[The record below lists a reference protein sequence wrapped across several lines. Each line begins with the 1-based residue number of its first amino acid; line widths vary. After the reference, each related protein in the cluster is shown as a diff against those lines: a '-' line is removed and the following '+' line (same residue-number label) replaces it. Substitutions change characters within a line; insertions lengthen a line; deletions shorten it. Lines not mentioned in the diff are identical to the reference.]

1 MRPPVRC
8 TDSPD
13 SSLLSETLTPPSIHP
28 FLTHLLGMAEPLMAS
43 PADSAAWER
52 IISDAADHNLTLTLY
67 RWLNESG
74 MSSELPPALLDRL
87 KASAA
92 SLVARNLVLAQEL
105 AAVLQA
111 FRQQDV
117 PCIPIR
123 GLALAEELYG
133 DISARPMGDLDL
145 LVRREALSEVAAVL
159 EGLGFR
165 EIDRRPGFARTF
177 SYTLEFVKDSHGTV
191 LVEPHWSIAYPPFVE
206 RVDMDQIW
214 KRCHRGTVAGVAT
227 WLLSSTD
234 LLLHLS
240 FHLIHKGNKAPLL
253 WFYELHRLLQQ
264 KTAEM
269 DWPQITLIAHQTGQS
284 LFLVEVLRDLRH
296 LFNSPIPPSVLSQL
310 TAKHSHSLCVH
321 GIAPLERRL
330 ARFLTSDSLVDGRE
344 SFAQLFAIRG
354 FRLKIRFVL
363 ALLFPSLAFMRF
375 HYGLS
380 GRGHL
385 ALSYAARLLFLAR
398 EGCKGL
404 VSLFTSGRKPL
415 PPLLM

>member
-1 MRPPVRC
+1 MTRMARV
-8 TDSPD
+8 
-13 SSLLSETLTPPSIHP
+13 HP
-28 FLTHLLGMAEPLMAS
+28 FLINVLQCLSAENPSLAC
-43 PADSAAWER
+43 PEDGEWDVVL
-52 IISDAADHNLTLTLY
+52 SDAAEQSLTPLLYHWLTSAPSSHQPPGPYMEEMKTAVSGITAQNLF
-67 RWLNESG
+67 
-74 MSSELPPALLDRL
+74 
-87 KASAA
+87 
-92 SLVARNLVLAQEL
+92 LAQEL
-105 AAVLQA
+105 AQILTS
-111 FRQQDV
+111 FQQNGLD
-117 PCIPIR
+117 CIPLR
-123 GLALAEELYG
+123 GLALTEQLHG
-133 DISARPMGDLDL
+133 SISARSMGDLDL
-145 LVRREALSEVAAVL
+145 LVRREALSEVATVL
-159 EGLGFR
+159 GSLGFL

-177 SYTLEFVKDSHGTV
+177 SYTLEFVKETHGTI
-191 LVEPHWSIAYPPFVE
+191 LVEPHWSIAYPPFAE
-206 RVDMDQIW
+206 RVDMAQIW
-214 KRCHRGTVAGVAT
+214 KRCHRGIVAGVAT

-284 LFLVEVLRDLRH
+284 LFLAEVLCNLRH
-296 LFNSPIPPSVLSQL
+296 LFNSPIPSPVLSQL
-310 TAKHSHSLCVH
+310 MAKHSHSLHVH
-321 GIAPLERRL
+321 SITPLERRL

-354 FRLKIRFVL
+354 FRLKIRFAL

-385 ALSYAARLLFLAR
+385 ALSYAVRLLFLAC